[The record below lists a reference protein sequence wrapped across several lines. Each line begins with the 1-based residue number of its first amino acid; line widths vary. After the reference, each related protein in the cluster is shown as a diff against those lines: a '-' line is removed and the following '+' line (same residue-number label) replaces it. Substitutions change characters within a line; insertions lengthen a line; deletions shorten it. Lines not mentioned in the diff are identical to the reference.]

1 MAQWLKKKKKN
12 PPAKAEDTRNAGL
25 HPESGRFPGEGNG
38 PSILAWE
45 IPWTEL
51 TPSPKLVYV
60 AGSKQVKKNNEVLY
74 VEYSWNFKPIGNEEQ
89 D

>member
-1 MAQWLKKKKKN
+1 MVKKKKKN

-51 TPSPKLVYV
+51 TPPKLVYV

-74 VEYSWNFKPIGNEEQ
+74 